1 MNSVRGFSPPK
12 PTETMTLFTHKASLT
27 LAALMLVASM
37 GALNSYA
44 QGSGKDGLD
53 CSKGS
58 THPRCDS
65 VSTMIVNPGK
75 PDTRLEMHIVNDS
88 LLYVMV
94 ANGHNTAKAQPENE
108 NLMFKCDSGQTRMQK
123 VTVQYNAVLEL
134 EQCAGPRGFDPLPE
148 NWIDS
153 DVSFSYQPYEARE
166 TPDVNLAGQW
176 LNLPPLETRDEQARG
191 YSFARTRITI
201 TARPRSR

>member
-1 MNSVRGFSPPK
+1 
-12 PTETMTLFTHKASLT
+12 MTTFTHKATVALT
-27 LAALMLVASM
+27 ALMLVASM
-37 GALNSYA
+37 TVLNSNA
-44 QGSGKDGLD
+44 QGKGGGLD

-58 THPRCDS
+58 THPHCDS
-65 VSTMIVNPGK
+65 VNTTIFNPGK
-75 PDTRLEMHIVNDS
+75 PGTRLQLQIVNDS

-94 ANGHNTAKAQPENE
+94 ARGRNTATAQPENE
-108 NLMFKCDSGQTRMQK
+108 NLMFMCDQDQVRMQK

-153 DVSFSYQPYEARE
+153 DVSFSYKPSTDRE

-176 LNLPPLETRDEQARG
+176 LNLPPSTAATEDEQAQG
-191 YSFARTRITI
+191 YSFARVRITI